1 MARNVYF
8 SQAVKSEQN
17 MYEDLVIEALRI
29 YGQDVYY
36 LPRNIISRN
45 NILGEDR
52 ASNFNDA
59 YMIEAY
65 IENAEGFE
73 GSGDLYSKFGL
84 EIRDDAT
91 FIISKRQ
98 WEKYIGFYETGNQT
112 APREGDLIFLPMT
125 NKFFEISFIEH
136 EQPFYQ
142 LNNLPVYKMQCQLFE
157 YNDED
162 FETGVD
168 LIDDVQETV
177 SYITSIN
184 YTLSTA
190 NVHPEVGETI
200 TQILSTSPAI
210 NVFGEIQTL
219 DIISPTSGR
228 IGVSNIGVSG
238 VAAMRE
244 FEASSTL
251 TASCARSGGQSAIT
265 VTITKVFDIGDNS
278 TFYDPTEG
286 DAGASAFEVGADG
299 FMDFTEINPFGDP
312 SDSY

>member
-45 NILGEDR
+45 NVLGEDR
-52 ASNFNDA
+52 ASKFDDA

-98 WEKYIGFYETGNQT
+98 WEKYVGFYTPDVVKPQ
-112 APREGDLIFLPMT
+112 EGDIIFLPMT
-125 NKFFEISFIEH
+125 NKFFEITFIEH

-142 LNNLPVYKMQCQLFE
+142 LSNLPVYKMQCQLFE

-168 LIDDVQETV
+168 AIDDVQETV
-177 SYITSIN
+177 SYITTMN
-184 YTLSTA
+184 YTASVSGA
-190 NVHPEVGETI
+190 HPEVGETI
-200 TQILSTSPAI
+200 TQALSTDPAI
-210 NVFGEIQTL
+210 SVFGEVQTL
-219 DIISPTSGR
+219 DILTGTTGR
-228 IGVSNIGVSG
+228 IGVSNIGVTG

-251 TASCARSGGQSAIT
+251 TVSCARSDGQSAAII
-265 VTITKVFDIGDNS
+265 TITKVYDIGDNS
-278 TFYDPTEG
+278 IFYDPNEG